1 MKNQTLLRRSLVA
14 ATATLA
20 SASVLA
26 GGPLNTNPAD
36 PDGVERWP
44 NGGTQIPY
52 NIDQGG
58 LGPLSPA
65 EAVALVEGALMTW
78 TSIPTASN
86 AYVTTGQ
93 LAEDIDETN
102 FAPFID
108 NLFFG
113 GNTADGLS
121 PIVFDEDGAIFA
133 ALFGPG
139 TGVLGFAS
147 TDTRDAAGTPIE
159 AVQFLNGGSILGGF
173 PVADFA
179 GVVFHEFGH
188 YSGLG
193 HTVVNGQ
200 NIALGDTTGP
210 SPQNTYGNSPGN
222 QTETMYPFALVGGG
236 QIDPHADDIA
246 FMSFLYP
253 EPGFFANSGT
263 ITGTILAPDG
273 TTGLTGV
280 NVIAR
285 NVANPFEDAVS
296 AISGDRP
303 GIGGPGTYTLNGL
316 TPGAEYTIH
325 TDQILQGGFSTPP
338 LQPLPGAEEFWDT
351 NESNNIDTPDD
362 PTNSDTVSPVAGVA
376 SAGIDIIFNGLAP
389 GDDLGLGDD
398 AFAEV
403 FLPFD
408 FSICGQTFGSVFVNS
423 NGSITFGAGDTDF
436 SESIAEHLLGPP
448 RIAGLFDDLNP
459 TTGGRIFV
467 EDDGSS
473 FSIIYEG
480 VPEFFSTGSN
490 TFTITLLDETAPP
503 AATDRGGRG
512 NRAARGARGGSGAP
526 TQSLGSPD
534 NNLFTI
540 SYGTITASD
549 GIAGYSCGGALNL
562 GAETPVD
569 LTEADLGFESQRQ
582 PAVFELFSFFDPN
595 DTSGNT
601 FRFGTFTP
609 TDPYEEN
616 DFIET
621 ASRLRLPFETTNRFT
636 ALGFAD
642 ADLYQ
647 FDGQAGQT
655 FVAET
660 SGVVDTVMLLGIILP
675 DGSVPV
681 IAFDDD
687 GGEGTSSALQVP
699 LPEDATYIL
708 GVFGFSVFDTG
719 RYGLT
724 MNAMDGFELV
734 LGDDDFA
741 EVDIGFPFTFQGEV
755 YTSVF
760 VNSNGNLTF
769 GSGDTDFSESTFEL
783 LNDQPRIAPLWDD
796 LSPNQGG
803 TIIVD
808 GDAGSFS
815 VMFSNVP
822 EFLAG
827 NSNTFT
833 VTLTPD
839 GGISIDYDVLDA
851 SDGIAGISAGG
862 GVADP
867 GPTDLSAAPNQS
879 NAGTVYEQF
888 DFINENDLSD
898 LIITYTN

>member
-44 NGGTQIPY
+44 NGGTEIPY

-93 LAEDIDETN
+93 IPFDVDETN

-147 TDTRDAAGTPIE
+147 TDTRDAAGNPIE

-200 NIALGDTTGP
+200 NIALGDTSGP

-236 QIDPHADDIA
+236 QVDPHADDIA
-246 FMSFLYP
+246 IMSFLYP

-285 NVANPFEDAVS
+285 NVADPFVDAVS

-303 GIGGPGTYTLNGL
+303 GVGGPGTYTLNGL
-316 TPGAEYTIH
+316 TPGAAYTIH

-338 LQPLPGAEEFWDT
+338 LQPLPGSEEFWDA

-362 PTNSDTVSPVAGVA
+362 PANSDTVTPVAGVA
-376 SAGIDIIFNGLAP
+376 SAGIDIIFNGFAP

-398 AFAEV
+398 AFTEV

-408 FSICGQTFGSVFVNS
+408 FSICGQSFGSVFVNS
-423 NGSITFGAGDTDF
+423 NGNITFGAGDTDF
-436 SESIAEHLLGPP
+436 SESIADHLLGPP

-459 TTGGRIFV
+459 TTGGRIFID
-467 EDDGSS
+467 EDGTS
-473 FSIIYEG
+473 FSITYEG
-480 VPEFFSTGSN
+480 VPEFFAAGSN
-490 TFTITLLDETAPP
+490 TFTITLLAETGSPSAGG
-503 AATDRGGRG
+503 RGGRSG
-512 NRAARGARGGSGAP
+512 RVQSAGGPG
-526 TQSLGSPD
+526 
-534 NNLFTI
+534 NNLFSI
-540 SYGTITASD
+540 DYGTITASD
-549 GIAGYSCGGALNL
+549 GIAGFSCGGALNL
-562 GAETPVD
+562 GVETPVD
-569 LTEADLGFESQRQ
+569 LSESDVHFQARLQ
-582 PAVFELFSFFDPN
+582 PAVFEQFTFGNPN
-595 DTSGNT
+595 DTSGESFQFATRT
-601 FRFGTFTP
+601 FVDRGEP
-609 TDPYEEN
+609 N
-616 DFIET
+616 DFIED
-621 ASRLRLPFETTNRFT
+621 AKPVLLPYEAIRRYVDLT
-636 ALGFAD
+636 FAD
-642 ADLYQ
+642 ADLYR
-647 FDGQAGQT
+647 FNGEAGQT

-660 SGVVDTVMLLGIILP
+660 SGVVDTVLLLGIVLP

-687 GGEGTSSALQVP
+687 GGEGVSSALQVP

-734 LGDDDFA
+734 LGDDDSA
-741 EVDIGFPFTFQGEV
+741 EVDIGFEFPFQGEV

-769 GSGDTDFSESTFEL
+769 GSGDTDFSESTAEL
-783 LNDQPRIAPLWDD
+783 LNDQPRIAALWDD

-803 TIIVD
+803 TILVD
-808 GDAGSFS
+808 GDADSFS

-822 EFLAG
+822 EFLGG

-839 GGISIDYDVLDA
+839 GGISVVYGVIDA
-851 SDGIAGISAGG
+851 TDGIAGISAGG
-862 GVADP
+862 GAADP

-879 NAGTVYEQF
+879 NATTVYEQF
-888 DFINENDLSD
+888 NFGNPNDLAELTINYATVPAAPES
-898 LIITYTN
+898 LFRR

>member
-1 MKNQTLLRRSLVA
+1 MTRRSLRTLVA
-14 ATATLA
+14 TTAALV

-26 GGPLNTNPAD
+26 GGPLNTNPND
-36 PDGVERWP
+36 PDGLERWP

-58 LGPLSPA
+58 LGPLNSTDA
-65 EAVALVEGALMTW
+65 QALVLDALDEW
-78 TSIPTASN
+78 ESIPTASN
-86 AYVTTGQ
+86 AYVTTG
-93 LAEDIDETN
+93 LMPFDVDETN

-121 PIVFDEDGAIFA
+121 PVVFDEDGAIFD

-147 TDTRDAAGTPIE
+147 TDTRDANGTPIE
-159 AVQFLNGGSILGGF
+159 AVHFLNGGSILGGF
-173 PVADFA
+173 PLADFF
-179 GVVFHEFGH
+179 GVIVHEFGH

-193 HTVVNGQ
+193 HTVVNGE
-200 NIALGDTTGP
+200 NIALGDTSGP
-210 SPQNTYGNSPGN
+210 SPLNTYGNAPGN
-222 QTETMYPFALVGGG
+222 LVETMYPFAIVGGELSSV
-236 QIDPHADDIA
+236 HLDDVA
-246 FMSFLYP
+246 FMSVLYP

-263 ITGTILAPDG
+263 ITGRVLASDG

-285 NVANPFEDAVS
+285 NVQDPFVDAVS

-303 GIGGPGTYTLNGL
+303 GAGGPGTFTINGL
-316 TPGAEYTIH
+316 TPGAEYTVHI
-325 TDQILQGGFSTPP
+325 DEILQGGFSTPP
-338 LQPLPGAEEFWDT
+338 LQPLIGPEEFWDV

-362 PTNSDTVSPVAGVA
+362 PANSDTITVSAGVA
-376 SAGIDIIFNGLAP
+376 VAGIDIIFNGTAP

-423 NGSITFGAGDTDF
+423 NGSVTFGAGDTDF
-436 SESIAEHLLGPP
+436 SESITEHLLGPP

-459 TTGGRIFV
+459 TAGGRIFV
-467 EDDGSS
+467 EDNGGS

-480 VPEFFSTGSN
+480 VPEFIATGSN
-490 TFTITLLDETAPP
+490 SFTITLLDETAPP
-503 AATDRGGRG
+503 AATDRGGIRG
-512 NRAARGARGGSGAP
+512 NRAARGGRGGRAAAS
-526 TQSLGSPD
+526 QSLGSPD

-549 GIAGYSCGGALNL
+549 GLAGYSCGGALNL

-569 LTEADLGFESQRQ
+569 LTASDLGFESQRQ

-595 DTSGNT
+595 DTSGST

-609 TDPYEEN
+609 TDAYEEN

-621 ASRLRLPFETTNRFT
+621 ASRLRLPFDTTSRFT
-636 ALGFAD
+636 DLGFAD

-660 SGVVDTVMLLGIILP
+660 SGVVDTVMLLAILLP
-675 DGSVPV
+675 DGTAPV
-681 IAFDDD
+681 VAFDDD

-724 MNAMDGFELV
+724 MSAMDGFELV
-734 LGDDDFA
+734 LGDDDSA
-741 EVDIGFPFTFQGEV
+741 EVDIGFAFPFQGEA

-769 GSGDTDFSESTFEL
+769 GSGDTEFFETTVDL
-783 LNDQPRIAPLWDD
+783 LNEQPRIAPLWDD

-808 GDAGSFS
+808 GDAASLS

-822 EFLAG
+822 EFLGG

-839 GGISIDYDVLDA
+839 GGISVEYGVIDA
-851 SDGIAGISAGG
+851 TDGIAGISAGG

-888 DFINENDLSD
+888 DFANPNDLAD
-898 LIITYTN
+898 LIISYTN